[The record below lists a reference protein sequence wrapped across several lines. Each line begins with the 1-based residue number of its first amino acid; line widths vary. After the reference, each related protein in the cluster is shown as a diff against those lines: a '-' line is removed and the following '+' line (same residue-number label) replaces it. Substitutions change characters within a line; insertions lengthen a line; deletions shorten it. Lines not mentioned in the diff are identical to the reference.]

1 MLSPTASLLTVTLS
15 VTSHDYVEGAKL
27 VIYQLEDGKNTQCKI
42 YDKDAKLELTVM
54 AERNGD
60 TITVTHTA
68 TDKNFTVE
76 SAEGLKVVIN
86 K

>member
-1 MLSPTASLLTVTLS
+1 
-15 VTSHDYVEGAKL
+15 
-27 VIYQLEDGKNTQCKI
+27 
-42 YDKDAKLELTVM
+42 M